1 MLAPSSSVMHFVS
14 FLIMMRCSALGVK
27 RFKVYADQTVKLLK
41 LTHIF
46 YIFCPSIPDIML
58 KINSINLE
66 GQMRL
71 KQKMC

>member
-46 YIFCPSIPDIML
+46 CPSIPDIML

-71 KQKMC
+71 NQKMC